1 MTRIREQATFL
12 RQAAEWG
19 MRVLQGSFPRLK
31 DTLLYL
37 EDMTDRRLFL
47 HLIPMVYNFRTQF
60 VGLNQIRST
69 FYPIFEIN
77 GDHSLNIFRHVK
89 KKSDDVD
96 DEVPFFWTIVQRQAQ
111 SHHIFSMVVDGNR
124 INKLSFLMNIIQI
137 QNH

>member
-1 MTRIREQATFL
+1 VPISYQVGKKKHWEMALMTRIREQATFL

-19 MRVLQGSFPRLK
+19 MRALQGSFPRLK

-37 EDMTDRRLFL
+37 EDKTDRRLFL

-77 GDHSLNIFRHVK
+77 GDHTLNIF
-89 KKSDDVD
+89 
-96 DEVPFFWTIVQRQAQ
+96 
-111 SHHIFSMVVDGNR
+111 N
-124 INKLSFLMNIIQI
+124 NN
-137 QNH
+137 N